1 MSELFDRIAASAER
15 AMKPVLDD
23 MAGQLRT
30 RIGIPV
36 DKSRTPWIRSKPG
49 EPPRKDTGRLQ
60 TSTATQTIDAN
71 DKVLGSVSVS
81 TPYAKRLN
89 NEMNRPI
96 FGDILADNRE
106 ALRDALRRG
115 ITNPNGD

>member
-1 MSELFDRIAASAER
+1 MSDLFDRIAASAER
-15 AMKPVLDD
+15 SMKPVLDD
-23 MAGQLRT
+23 MAQQVRD

-36 DKSRTPWIRSKPG
+36 DKSRRPWIRSKPG

-60 TSTATQTIDAN
+60 TSTATQTLEGGDS
-71 DKVLGSVSVS
+71 VQGSVSVS

-96 FGDILADNRE
+96 YGQILQKN
-106 ALRDALRRG
+106 RDALLDALRHG
-115 ITNPNGD
+115 ITNPGE